1 MNQKTYNRQIRRS
14 YIRNRYRAICLYL
27 LIVAVFLAVA
37 ALYDYRQVLRN
48 MLYAAQLSLFFGALA
63 VWADYRDY
71 RRKCLALFRA
81 LHRETDRLREL
92 PEPGNMPERLYQQL
106 VAEEEREK
114 RKLLTRYD
122 ERQKEMADYYT
133 MWTHQIKTPIAAL
146 RLLLQNEEALSGE
159 VYGKEA
165 GQRAAEE
172 DGAESQEGQAQ
183 ETRRR
188 EAEEL
193 FKIEQYAQ
201 MALCYARLDSPS
213 SDFLFREYNVYE
225 IVKQAVR
232 KYSVLFLRSGL
243 SFRMEE
249 FTLQAV
255 TDEKWLGFVV
265 EQVFSNALKY
275 THRGGIAIYGADEA
289 GDPDQGEV
297 SCLVIEDTGIGIR
310 ECDLPRIFERGF
322 TGYNGRQD
330 KRSTGLGLYLCE
342 RIMSRMSHTMKV
354 RSVLGQGTK
363 VILGFAQPEMESI

>member
-1 MNQKTYNRQIRRS
+1 MGNKTVINQKEINRQIRHS
-14 YIRNRYRAICLYL
+14 YIRDRYK
-27 LIVAVFLAVA
+27 
-37 ALYDYRQVLRN
+37 QVLVYLMIAVVFFVMIVLCDYLHVFRN
-48 MLYAAQLSLFFGALA
+48 MLYATELTLFFGVL
-63 VWADYRDY
+63 VILTDYRCY
-71 RRKCLALFRA
+71 SGKCRALFRA
-81 LHRETDRLREL
+81 LQKEEEKLSGL
-92 PEPGNMPERLYQQL
+92 PEAKSLPEKLYRQL
-106 VAEEEREK
+106 AVEEEQEK
-114 RKLLTRYD
+114 RRLLTRLD

-146 RLLLQNEEALSGE
+146 RLLLQNEEDR
-159 VYGKEA
+159 
-165 GQRAAEE
+165 QR
-172 DGAESQEGQAQ
+172 ES
-183 ETRRR
+183 
-188 EAEEL
+188 EEL

-201 MALCYARLDSPS
+201 MALYFARLDSPS

-249 FTLQAV
+249 FALQAV

-275 THRGGIAIYGADEA
+275 THRGGIAIYGSDEA
-289 GDPDQGEV
+289 GNPDRGQV

-310 ECDLPRIFERGF
+310 ESDLPRIFERGF

-363 VILGFAQPEMESI
+363 VILGFRQPEVESI

>member
-1 MNQKTYNRQIRRS
+1 MNQKEINRQIRCS
-14 YIRNRYRAICLYL
+14 YIRDRYKQVLLYL
-27 LIVAVFLAVA
+27 VITAVFFGMIVLC
-37 ALYDYRQVLRN
+37 DYRYVFRN
-48 MLYAAQLSLFFGALA
+48 MLYAAELTLFLGALA
-63 VWADYRDY
+63 ILADYLSY
-71 RRKCLALFRA
+71 SGKCRALFRA
-81 LHRETDRLREL
+81 LQKEEEKLSGL
-92 PEPGNMPERLYQQL
+92 PEAKSLPEKLYQQL
-106 VAEEEREK
+106 AIEEEQER
-114 RKLLTRYD
+114 RRVLTRYD

-146 RLLLQNEEALSGE
+146 RLLLQNEEMPPGE
-159 VYGKEA
+159 
-165 GQRAAEE
+165 AEE
-172 DGAESQEGQAQ
+172 ENAGRLQREQD
-183 ETRRR
+183 RRR
-188 EAEEL
+188 ESEEL

-249 FTLQAV
+249 FALQAV

-275 THRGGIAIYGADEA
+275 THRGGIAIYGSDEA
-289 GDPDQGEV
+289 GNPDAGQV

-310 ECDLPRIFERGF
+310 ESDLPRIFERGF

-363 VILGFAQPEMESI
+363 VILGFGQPEIENI

>member
-1 MNQKTYNRQIRRS
+1 MINQKEINRQIRHS
-14 YIRNRYRAICLYL
+14 YIRDRYKQVLVYL
-27 LIVAVFLAVA
+27 MIAAVFFAMIVLC
-37 ALYDYRQVLRN
+37 DYLHVFRN
-48 MLYAAQLSLFFGALA
+48 MLYAAELTLFFGVLA
-63 VWADYRDY
+63 ILVDYLSY
-71 RRKCLALFRA
+71 SGKCRVLFRA
-81 LHRETDRLREL
+81 LQKEEEKLSGL
-92 PEPGNMPERLYQQL
+92 PEAKSLPEKLYRQL
-106 VAEEEREK
+106 AIEEEQEK
-114 RKLLTRYD
+114 RRLLTRFD

-146 RLLLQNEEALSGE
+146 RLLLQNEEDR
-159 VYGKEA
+159 
-165 GQRAAEE
+165 QR
-172 DGAESQEGQAQ
+172 ES
-183 ETRRR
+183 
-188 EAEEL
+188 EEL

-201 MALCYARLDSPS
+201 MALYFARLDSPS

-249 FTLQAV
+249 FALQAV

-275 THRGGIAIYGADEA
+275 THRGGIAIYGSDEA
-289 GDPDQGEV
+289 GNPDRGQV

-310 ECDLPRIFERGF
+310 EGDLPRIFERGF

-363 VILGFAQPEMESI
+363 VILGFRQLEVESI